1 MTSEAGALIKHNR
14 WKPNLEIGVAAAAA
28 ALMLASAPAAAVVA
42 YSETASGDLSNSGL
56 APTPI
61 TLVAGDNTISGT
73 SGRNQAGAVDQD
85 YFTFTLG
92 ADEYLIAIDIL
103 DGTAPIGLSFIGVQS
118 GNQVTATGAGGS
130 AAGLLGWAHYG
141 TGDVGTNILDN
152 MGVAAAGST
161 GFSPPL
167 GPGSY
172 AFWVQEASPGT
183 APYAFDFVVSHVPEP
198 STWAMMLIGFG
209 AMSVALRRR
218 RRVEGSAAAA

>member
-1 MTSEAGALIKHNR
+1 MTSKAGAFTKRNQ
-14 WKPNLEIGVAAAAA
+14 WKWSTGIGAAAGAV

-73 SGRNQAGAVDQD
+73 SGRNEAGAVDQD

-92 ADEYLIAIDIL
+92 ADEYLTAIDIL
-103 DGTAPIGLSFIGVQS
+103 QGTVPIGLSFIGVQS
-118 GNQVTATGAGGS
+118 GNQVTVTGAGGS
-130 AAGLLGWAHYG
+130 AAGLLGWAHYDA
-141 TGDVGTNILDN
+141 GDVGTNILDD

-183 APYAFDFVVSHVPEP
+183 APYSFDFVVSHVPEP
-198 STWAMMLIGFG
+198 STWAMMLVGFG
-209 AMSVALRRR
+209 AMAVSLRRK
-218 RRVEGSAAAA
+218 RRVEKAAAAV